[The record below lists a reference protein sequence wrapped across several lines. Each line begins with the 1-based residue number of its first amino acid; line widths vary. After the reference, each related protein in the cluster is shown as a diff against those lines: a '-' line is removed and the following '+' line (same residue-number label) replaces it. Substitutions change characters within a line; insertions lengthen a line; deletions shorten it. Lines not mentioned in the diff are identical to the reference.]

1 MKHNNR
7 QIQYDFVRVVAM
19 MAVVLFHML
28 GHIAAEPFSMKWW
41 IKTGL
46 SLILSTSNGLFF
58 LLSGKFNLIEKNATD
73 PVGFYTKRTISVI
86 IPFLICSGL
95 CRLAEAYALGAG
107 GSYIHA
113 LIQTYPSTHYW
124 FVYELI
130 GLLFWTPLF
139 ARAIKDIDMHNALIL
154 TAGALTIQACF
165 VFCKDLG
172 IYPGYEMPLMGW
184 PLFYF
189 VGSYAD
195 RLTEIWRKRVIFAG
209 GAALVT
215 SLGQLWFFPDSSH
228 GLYDLSP
235 RYFLMVMA
243 AYYLLQMIPISGWRE
258 KVIMLLSRNSYYV
271 YLIHNTVIALVFA
284 ESVGIYDRLMPK
296 IGTIPYLVITF
307 VLCMLISIAIGT
319 VIRKVLGYVFKNHSA
334 T

>member
-1 MKHNNR
+1 
-7 QIQYDFVRVVAM
+7 
-19 MAVVLFHML
+19 
-28 GHIAAEPFSMKWW
+28 
-41 IKTGL
+41 
-46 SLILSTSNGLFF
+46 
-58 LLSGKFNLIEKNATD
+58 
-73 PVGFYTKRTISVI
+73 
-86 IPFLICSGL
+86 
-95 CRLAEAYALGAG
+95 
-107 GSYIHA
+107 
-113 LIQTYPSTHYW
+113 
-124 FVYELI
+124 
-130 GLLFWTPLF
+130 
-139 ARAIKDIDMHNALIL
+139 MHNALIL

-165 VFCKDLG
+165 VFYKDLG
-172 IYPGYEMPLMGW
+172 IYPGYEMPLIGW

-215 SLGQLWFFPDSSH
+215 SLGQLWFFPDASH

-243 AYYLLQMIPISGWRE
+243 TYYLLQMIPISGWRE

-271 YLIHNTVIALVFA
+271 YLIHNTIIALLFA
-284 ESVGIYDRLMPK
+284 ESLGIYDLLMPQ
-296 IGTIPYLVITF
+296 IGTVPYLVITF

-319 VIRKVLGYVFKNHSA
+319 VIRKVLGYVFKNYSA